1 MRKILLVGSTGSIG
15 RATIEVINRHPD
27 QLSLVA
33 ICARGYSETLL
44 DQIQNLKPRYT
55 IITDPTAR
63 SRLQAEGLDIRD
75 SGLLFELI
83 RSERV
88 DTLVFAKSG
97 IGLVEL
103 IIEAIRNKKR
113 VCLATKEVIVSFGEL
128 INHELEKHQGS
139 LLPIDS
145 EHVAIH
151 QCLDRR
157 RVADVRRVILTASG
171 GPFHDREDLSQVTV
185 AEALRHP
192 VWPMGKKI
200 TIDSATMMNKGLEM
214 IEAHYL
220 FRIPE
225 DRIEVL
231 IHPECII
238 HSLVEFHDSSILA
251 QLSHP
256 DMRLPI
262 QYALLYP
269 ERFPS
274 LVGPLDLAEI
284 KTLTFERPKPERFP
298 CLGLARRALREKGTA
313 PAVLVSA
320 DEEAVAQFLRGRI
333 KFLQIPELI
342 QAALDHHTGIE
353 NPGLEELKEA
363 CRWAREFVRSECS
376 P

>member
-274 LVGPLDLAEI
+274 LVGPLDLA
-284 KTLTFERPKPERFP
+284 
-298 CLGLARRALREKGTA
+298 
-313 PAVLVSA
+313 
-320 DEEAVAQFLRGRI
+320 
-333 KFLQIPELI
+333 
-342 QAALDHHTGIE
+342 
-353 NPGLEELKEA
+353 
-363 CRWAREFVRSECS
+363 
-376 P
+376 